1 MSLIVAFVLLIL
13 GFVLLT
19 KGADYFIENSAAFA
33 EDNGIS
39 PHIVGVTI
47 VAFGTSLP
55 ELLVS
60 LISSFY
66 GHNDLA
72 FGNIVGSNISNLGL
86 VLAISSFVFYYVLG
100 TTLNLNS
107 DSNND
112 SYVMFAAVFLLI
124 IFAQDNLISFP
135 EGFIFFVLY
144 LIYLFSLYFR
154 SKKRQI
160 KTPEGEAKYAMGK
173 GWDQEYADLIE
184 GSTSYPFLIG
194 GLISMLL
201 GAQLTVDSAIE
212 MASQLGVSEIVIGLS
227 VVAVGTSLP
236 ELAGTITAARMGHKE
251 IAIGNVIGSNIAN
264 IFMVMGVLA
273 MVSNITVEQWILDTT
288 LPLLMIVTVA
298 AFGLIRVPFNRISG
312 LLLFAFFI
320 LFIYELTII

>member
-13 GFVLLT
+13 GFILLT

-72 FGNIVGSNISNLGL
+72 LGNIVGSNISNIGL
-86 VLAISSFVFYYVLG
+86 VLASSSFVFYYFLG
-100 TTLNLNS
+100 TTLNPNS

-160 KTPEGEAKYAMGK
+160 KTPEGEARYAMSK
-173 GWDQEYADLIE
+173 GWDKEYALIE
-184 GSTSYPFLIG
+184 GSTSYPFL
-194 GLISMLL
+194 M
-201 GAQLTVDSAIE
+201 
-212 MASQLGVSEIVIGLS
+212 
-227 VVAVGTSLP
+227 
-236 ELAGTITAARMGHKE
+236 
-251 IAIGNVIGSNIAN
+251 
-264 IFMVMGVLA
+264 
-273 MVSNITVEQWILDTT
+273 
-288 LPLLMIVTVA
+288 
-298 AFGLIRVPFNRISG
+298 
-312 LLLFAFFI
+312 
-320 LFIYELTII
+320 

>member
-72 FGNIVGSNISNLGL
+72 LGNIVGSNISNLGL

-100 TTLNLNS
+100 TTLNPNS

-160 KTPEGEAKYAMGK
+160 KTPEGEARYAMSK
-173 GWDQEYADLIE
+173 GWDKEYAL
-184 GSTSYPFLIG
+184 GNTSYPFLMG

-201 GAQLTVDSAIE
+201 GAKLTVYSAVE
-212 MASQLGVSEIVIGLS
+212 MASELGVSEIVIGLS